1 MRKLKVVSVLNWRQE
16 KGFKRMSNRNFY
28 YSGEERLGGRMG
40 LPNLCAGEEG
50 RRSESALSS
59 TGKWDTGLSTEGF
72 LVIEKNIQGVFS
84 IRTE

>member
-1 MRKLKVVSVLNWRQE
+1 MGRKD
-16 KGFKRMSNRNFY
+16 
-28 YSGEERLGGRMG
+28 GGSRVGAG

>member
-1 MRKLKVVSVLNWRQE
+1 
-16 KGFKRMSNRNFY
+16 
-28 YSGEERLGGRMG
+28 MG

-72 LVIEKNIQGVFS
+72 LVIEKKTYRAFLALGLNSVSAHKLRNKFS
-84 IRTE
+84 KTPSSV